1 MRVSIF
7 ITCLLSLVFS
17 CNLPNKGIQE
27 KTGLSIDSLQV
38 DSTQKHILVSW
49 ARRCV

>member
-7 ITCLLSLVFS
+7 ITCLLGLVFS

-38 DSTQKHILVSW
+38 DSTQKHILKKDTL
-49 ARRCV
+49 